1 LVDGPDVSGF
11 IYGLMDNFSR
21 KIYRSLGAKVR
32 SKRIKLRLSQEALAE
47 RADLTRNYIGDIE
60 RAEKK
65 VTLETLAKIAKALKC
80 RVRELI
86 WDI

>member
-1 LVDGPDVSGF
+1 MQSS
-11 IYGLMDNFSR
+11 SR
-21 KIYRSLGAKVR
+21 NIYRHLGETIRARRRKAH
-32 SKRIKLRLSQEALAE
+32 LSQEQLAE
-47 RADLTRNYIGDIE
+47 KANLTRNYIGDIE

-65 VTLETLAKIAKALKC
+65 ITLETLAKIAKALKC

>member
-1 LVDGPDVSGF
+1 MQSS
-11 IYGLMDNFSR
+11 SR
-21 KIYRSLGAKVR
+21 KIYRVLGETVR
-32 SKRIKLRLSQEALAE
+32 IRRKKARLSQEQLAE
-47 RADLTRNYIGDIE
+47 KADLTRNYIGDIE

-80 RVRELI
+80 RVRDLT

>member
-1 LVDGPDVSGF
+1 MVGSPFLPF
-11 IYGLMDNFSR
+11 WFHERLWIHIRARR
-21 KIYRSLGAKVR
+21 KKAS
-32 SKRIKLRLSQEALAE
+32 LSQEQLAE
-47 RADLTRNYIGDIE
+47 KADLTRNYIGDIE

-80 RVRELI
+80 RVRDLA